1 MDKNK
6 IRILIISGVMGL
18 LAAILVYVYLQQEKA
33 KVVASVPAQAAA
45 EEANVLQ
52 ATKDIS
58 RGQIVDKS
66 SVKIKAVPV
75 NFIQPGALNSADAAV
90 GKMAVVDI
98 LLGEQI
104 TSSKLS
110 SPESFKGMAGA
121 SLSMITPPGK
131 RAITIPMDPLMAA
144 GGMVRPGDY
153 VDVLANFPVP
163 QIIDG
168 KQTIQLATVTLFQNV
183 LVLAVGNQLREI
195 SQASA
200 RGSRGAGVEPQ
211 QPQQA
216 AQTITFALSPQ
227 EAGLISFAQEQGKL
241 KLILRPPLDTQT
253 QPLPIATSETLW
265 QYILTTQGVNLSEV
279 AQQAQNQVEQ
289 KPVSPVEVYRAGSK
303 KIK

>member
-6 IRILIISGVMGL
+6 IRILIFSGVLGL

-33 KVVASVPAQAAA
+33 KVVASVPVQAAV

-58 RGQIVDKS
+58 RGQMVDKS
-66 SVKIKAVPV
+66 LVKVKIVPV
-75 NFIQPGALNSADAAV
+75 NFIQPGALNSVDAVV
-90 GKMAVVDI
+90 GKMALVDI
-98 LLGEQI
+98 LSGEQI
-104 TSSKLS
+104 TLSKLS

-121 SLSMITPPGK
+121 SLAMIIPPGK
-131 RAITIPMDPLMAA
+131 RAITIPMDPLMAV

-153 VDVLANFPVP
+153 VDILANFPVP
-163 QIIDG
+163 QVVDG

-183 LVLAVGNQLREI
+183 LILAVGNQLGES
-195 SQASA
+195 SQTSA
-200 RGSRGAGVEPQ
+200 RASRGTAGAESQ

-216 AQTITFALSPQ
+216 AQTITLALSPQ

-253 QPLPIATSETLW
+253 QPLPVATAEALW

-303 KIK
+303 KK